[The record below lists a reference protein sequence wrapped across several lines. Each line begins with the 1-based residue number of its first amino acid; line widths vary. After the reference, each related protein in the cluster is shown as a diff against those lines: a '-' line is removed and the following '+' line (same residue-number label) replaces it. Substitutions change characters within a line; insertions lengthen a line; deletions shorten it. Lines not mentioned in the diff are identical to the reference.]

1 MCGNMDAHS
10 LPHGGNIGGRKAG
23 CVFPLEVTRACV
35 ILYKGVAEQSPTE
48 KTMEQLEQQNR
59 RG

>member
-1 MCGNMDAHS
+1 MDAHG